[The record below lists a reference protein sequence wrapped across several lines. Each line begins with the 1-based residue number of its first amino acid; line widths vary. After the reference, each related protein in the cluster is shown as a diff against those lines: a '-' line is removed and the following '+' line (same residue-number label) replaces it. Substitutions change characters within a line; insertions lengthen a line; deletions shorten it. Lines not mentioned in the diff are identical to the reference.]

1 MMGQQGV
8 LEKEKKKSKTKDTEI
23 IREFNRLFDDLVDE
37 CVDHHRR
44 VFWISVWIIMVS
56 RTGFSF

>member
-1 MMGQQGV
+1 LQEWDSRPLRDLASMMGQQGV

-44 VFWISVWIIMVS
+44 VF
-56 RTGFSF
+56 